1 MLKIFPFALS
11 IKVNLKNAK
20 GDRKILF
27 LYITI
32 YADDL
37 WWISEDFPKKMI
49 EKINVYLLL
58 LYQKKNREFLPS

>member
-11 IKVNLKNAK
+11 IKVNLKNAN

-37 WWISEDFPKKMI
+37 WWISEDFPKK
-49 EKINVYLLL
+49 NDR
-58 LYQKKNREFLPS
+58 KNKCISIVTL